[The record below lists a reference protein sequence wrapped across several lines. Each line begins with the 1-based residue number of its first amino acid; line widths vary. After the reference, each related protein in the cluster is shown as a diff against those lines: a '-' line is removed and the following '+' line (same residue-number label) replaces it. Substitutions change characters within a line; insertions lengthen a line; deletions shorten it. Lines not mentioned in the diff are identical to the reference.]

1 MHKTE
6 GLQYKIMIKIIKIK
20 LLTIMMFICSIAVF
34 ANQSYDVEMNGLKTN
49 DTYTLKT
56 GISIVEQVPN
66 SFYGSWR
73 VTAKLSE
80 TSSPQKFKQN
90 SVDLWNLSRENNVIN
105 LSNPF
110 TGASA
115 SITVSYVDNN
125 VIKFSKT
132 GDYDN
137 MRLTDTVELKLN
149 GDTFSGVNRLTLETI
164 SDINNSVI
172 KKETALYALQGEKI
186 SGTSIIGK

>member
-1 MHKTE
+1 
-6 GLQYKIMIKIIKIK
+6 MIKIPK
-20 LLTIMMFICSIAVF
+20 LILIAFMTFMCSMAVF
-34 ANQSYDVEMNGLKTN
+34 ANQSYDVEVNGLKTDN
-49 DTYTLKT
+49 NYTFKT
-56 GISIVEQVPN
+56 GISIIEQVPN
-66 SFYGSWR
+66 SFYGNWR

-110 TGASA
+110 SGASA

-125 VIKFSKT
+125 IIKFSKT

-149 GDTFSGVNRLTLETI
+149 GDKFSGVNRLILETI

-172 KKETALYALQGEKI
+172 KKETATYTLQGEKI
-186 SGTSIIGK
+186 SGTSIIGN